1 MSGRVGLFLRSAQL
15 GQCEAELGWRRAP
28 SWLVG
33 VGPTVDLAGLALF
46 FFLFPSPFPDRVESL
61 GSPSYVPSFS
71 DLLHVR
77 ARTVGIVQGRIAVP
91 IPAGSATAAP
101 GEPAPSLLPLC
112 LVDVG
117 GQRPERR
124 HWFHALDHVAC
135 VVFVASVADFD
146 QTLAED
152 RRRSNAPTLSSSD
165 SSCAGGGRA
174 VADGDSAVAAS
185 PVSPCDDDPWL
196 TNRMQDSLTLFTEV
210 CSSHFF
216 RHTDIV
222 LLLVRL
228 LLRHCRPLMDA
239 LANAVPSTKGL
250 TC

>member
-1 MSGRVGLFLRSAQL
+1 MRLAAWVWAPLLILLVSRSFSF
-15 GQCEAELGWRRAP
+15 C
-28 SWLVG
+28 
-33 VGPTVDLAGLALF
+33 F
-46 FFLFPSPFPDRVESL
+46 PFPDRIESL

-91 IPAGSATAAP
+91 IPAGAATSAP
-101 GEPAPSLLPLC
+101 GDPAPALLPLC

-152 RRRSNAPTLSSSD
+152 RRRSNAPTLSNSDASSGPA
-165 SSCAGGGRA
+165 AGSG
-174 VADGDSAVAAS
+174 ADESAVAAA

-222 LLLVRL
+222 LLLVRFAPPA
-228 LLRHCRPLMDA
+228 HCRPLLDA
-239 LANAVPSTKGL
+239 HASAVPIATVAHAMEVCERVL
-250 TC
+250 TVLCLRCI

>member
-1 MSGRVGLFLRSAQL
+1 MRPAG
-15 GQCEAELGWRRAP
+15 
-28 SWLVG
+28 VG
-33 VGPTVDLAGLALF
+33 VAPLLILLVSRSF
-46 FFLFPSPFPDRVESL
+46 FFCSPPFPDRVESL

-91 IPAGSATAAP
+91 IPAGAATSAP
-101 GEPAPSLLPLC
+101 GDPAPALLPLC

-124 HWFHALDHVAC
+124 HWFHALDYVAC

-152 RRRSNAPTLSSSD
+152 RRRSNAPTLSNSD

-174 VADGDSAVAAS
+174 VADDSTVAAA

-228 LLRHCRPLMDA
+228 LIPHCRPLLDA
-239 LANAVPSTKGL
+239 HTNAV
-250 TC
+250 